1 MRGAQVVKVDT
12 NQVTGIER
20 RVIVIGRDRAFSRI
34 VTDFYLADQIIYLYK
49 SIFSGGRGVLLA
61 QNATILA
68 LSSLIKPQLNLEFDT
83 AFLSQLAPYSFFFS
97 VSILQLF
104 FEIRLNTKFLELFA
118 ILFSQGLLA
127 KLT

>member
-1 MRGAQVVKVDT
+1 M
-12 NQVTGIER
+12 
-20 RVIVIGRDRAFSRI
+20 IVIGGDRAFSRI